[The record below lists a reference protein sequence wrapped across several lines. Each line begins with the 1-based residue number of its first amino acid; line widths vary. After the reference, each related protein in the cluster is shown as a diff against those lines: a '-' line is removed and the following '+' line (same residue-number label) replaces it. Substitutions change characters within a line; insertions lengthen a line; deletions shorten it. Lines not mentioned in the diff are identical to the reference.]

1 MSPQHFDVIVVGGS
15 YAGLSAALPLARA
28 RRSVLMIDAGQRR
41 NRAVERAHGFLG
53 HDGKDPAAIAAL
65 GREQLLAYPNV
76 QWREAFAEQV
86 RRDTPDGGGHF
97 VVTCNDGVSV
107 SADRLVLATGLIDD
121 LPDIP
126 GLSERWG
133 KTVFNCPYCDGYELD
148 RGPVGVIGTGALSVH
163 ESMMLTDWGTV
174 TLFTNGCVELDA
186 DQAAQLRARGVAVVD
201 GTVAA
206 IAEQATVV
214 MDDGRRLVLRGL
226 FVAPRQRMTSTL
238 PQQLGCT
245 LEEGPFG
252 SFIRTDACKATDVPG
267 VFACGDAAR
276 ATHSLASA
284 VGDGFQA
291 GVAVHQS
298 LVFA

>member
-15 YAGLSAALPLARA
+15 YAGLSAAMPLARA
-28 RRSVLMIDAGQRR
+28 RRSILMIDAGQRR
-41 NRAVERAHGFLG
+41 NRTVERAHGFLG

-76 QWREAFAEQV
+76 QWRDAFAEQV
-86 RRDTPDGGGHF
+86 RRETQPDGERF

-107 SADRLVLATGLIDD
+107 AADRLVLATGLTDD

-126 GLSERWG
+126 GLAQRWG

-148 RGPVGVIGTGALSVH
+148 LGQVGVIGTGALSVH

-174 TLFTNGCVELDA
+174 SLFTNGCVDLDA
-186 DQAAQLRARGVAVVD
+186 DQAAQLQVRGVTIVD
-201 GTVAA
+201 GVVAS
-206 IAEQATVV
+206 IDEHATVV
-214 MDDGRRLVLRGL
+214 LDDGRRLALRGL
-226 FVAPRQRMTSTL
+226 FVAPRQRMTSAL
-238 PQQLGCT
+238 PEQLGCT

-252 SFIRTDACKATDVPG
+252 SFIRTDSCKATDVPG
-267 VFACGDAAR
+267 VYACGDAAR

>member
-15 YAGLSAALPLARA
+15 YAGLSAAMPLARA
-28 RRSVLMIDAGQRR
+28 RRSILMIDAGQRR
-41 NRAVERAHGFLG
+41 NRTVERAHGFLG
-53 HDGKDPAAIAAL
+53 HDGKGPAAIAAL

-76 QWREAFAEQV
+76 QWRDAFAETV
-86 RRDTPDGGGHF
+86 RRDGDRF
-97 VVTCNDGVSV
+97 VVTCNDGVPV
-107 SADRLVLATGLIDD
+107 SSDRLVLATGLIDD

-148 RGPVGVIGTGALSVH
+148 RGPVGLLGTGALSVH

-174 TLFTNGCVELDA
+174 TLFTNGCVALDA
-186 DQAAQLRARGVAVVD
+186 DQAAQLQARGVDVVD
-201 GTVAA
+201 GIVAS
-206 IAEQATVV
+206 IDEQATIV
-214 MDDGRRLVLRGL
+214 MDDARRQVLRGL

>member
-15 YAGLSAALPLARA
+15 YAGLSAAMPLARA
-28 RRSVLMIDAGQRR
+28 RRSLLIIDAGQRR
-41 NRAVERAHGFLG
+41 NQTVERAHGFLG
-53 HDGKDPAAIAAL
+53 HDGKDPAVIAAL
-65 GREQLLAYPNV
+65 GREQVLAYPNV

-86 RRDTPDGGGHF
+86 RREAGHDGDRF
-97 VVTCNDGVSV
+97 VVTCNDGASV
-107 SADRLVLATGLIDD
+107 SADRLVLATGLTDE

-126 GLSERWG
+126 GLAERWG

-148 RGPVGVIGTGALSVH
+148 LGHVGVIGTGSVSVH
-163 ESMMLTDWGTV
+163 EAMMLTDWGTV
-174 TLFTNGCVELDA
+174 TLFTNGCVDL
-186 DQAAQLRARGVAVVD
+186 QAEESAQLQARGVTVVAGAVASID
-201 GTVAA
+201 
-206 IAEQATVV
+206 EHATVV
-214 MDDGRRLVLRGL
+214 MTDGRRVALRGL
-226 FVAPRQRMTSTL
+226 FVAPRQRMTSAL
-238 PQQLGCT
+238 PEQLGCT

-252 SFIRTDACKATDVPG
+252 CFIRTDACKATDVPG
-267 VFACGDAAR
+267 VFACGDTAR